1 MSVFHENS
9 AIKCIFWP
17 ISVQK
22 ARLKAIADQDQASSV
37 KESEQVHETVD
48 DYLHWFFNRSFYDP
62 ADKMDELDESIEK
75 DCSW

>member
-1 MSVFHENS
+1 MY
-9 AIKCIFWP
+9 FWP

-22 ARLKAIADQDQASSV
+22 ARLKVIADQDQASSAI
-37 KESEQVHETVD
+37 ESEQVHETVD

-75 DCSW
+75 DCSWWIP